1 MVAKAME
8 ADPGVLLTRSHESIR
23 CRKNLNEA
31 GTVLPAPLGRRNQSG
46 GLLIII
52 RLIRQK
58 GDVE

>member
-1 MVAKAME
+1 MVAKAMK
-8 ADPGVLLTRSHESIR
+8 ADPGVLLIRSHESIR
-23 CRKNLNEA
+23 GRKNSNEA
-31 GTVLPAPLGRRNQSG
+31 GTVLPAPLGRRNQGG